1 MTTAPLSFIPG
12 HRLGRGSVLEDLA
25 MIEAGVDQ
33 GLLIRAEVLLEWVE
47 ENEIPPEPDR
57 FGPGPSTVPVPVGEL
72 RDGPD
77 DLGARVTSRDVDGI
91 FPARAVTIAGEGAP
105 MVSDLALVDLAAT
118 LRRSVVSAT
127 RLVGGITE
135 LGYRLPLIWD
145 RCRQG
150 GVPLWR
156 ALRVAEKTMIVPA
169 VVATE
174 VDAEVVSVLGSCSW
188 AQVDRCIQAALTRYE
203 DALDE
208 DSEAATDEDTDNDE
222 DTEPTDAGAVEDGA
236 VEDDEEARDVQV
248 HLRDAGT
255 DPHMLGGRG
264 IGLTGISGLL
274 DDADALDLEQAIRDL
289 AAAMA
294 AAGSNESLGVRRAK
308 ALGMLAR
315 GEAPLPCGRDSE
327 TENRSTSSAGPAGEA
342 PAPGSRRQVLLMLHL
357 TQAGLD
363 GEDPVGRCENT
374 LAPASIEQIK
384 DWCTGAKVKI
394 QPVLDLSG
402 HHPVGSYEI
411 PDRLRNQVRNRDLE
425 CVFPHCHRPTR
436 ACDLDHITPY
446 PQGPTC
452 ACNLAPLCRR
462 HHRAKTAR
470 RWTYL
475 MVHPGTY
482 YWRAPSGATYLVDAH
497 GTHQLP
503 DLGVPGAA
511 DRHRRRCPGE
521 TAGSVDSAETTA
533 APVDPPAAPGRS
545 PTTLPSS
552 RARPRSGSRA
562 AGRARAGRRSDPGRV
577 GDRGTSRARQT
588 PARPPTSK
596 PPGDEP
602 GSRPPP
608 DLGWGDSPPF

>member
-1 MTTAPLSFIPG
+1 MTTAPLSFVPG

-33 GLLIRAEVLLEWVE
+33 GLLVRAEVLLEWVE

-57 FGPGPSTVPVPVGEL
+57 FGPGPSIIPVPVGEL
-72 RDGPD
+72 RAGPD
-77 DLGARVTSRDVDGI
+77 DLGARLTSRDEDGVL
-91 FPARAVTIAGEGAP
+91 PSRPVPIAGEGAP

-135 LGYRLPLIWD
+135 LGYRLPMIWD

-156 ALRVAEKTMIVPA
+156 ALRVAEKTMTVPT
-169 VVATE
+169 VVATQ

-188 AQVDRCIQAALTRYE
+188 AQVDRCIQAALTRHE
-203 DALDE
+203 ESLREAGADDDTDDDTDTGQSDGHDE
-208 DSEAATDEDTDNDE
+208 AGAATED
-222 DTEPTDAGAVEDGA
+222 
-236 VEDDEEARDVQV
+236 ARDVRV
-248 HLRDAGT
+248 HLSDAGT
-255 DPHMLGGRG
+255 DPHMLGADG
-264 IGLTGISGLL
+264 IGLTGIDGLI

-289 AAAMA
+289 AAALA

-315 GEAPLPCGRDSE
+315 GEAPLSSGQHAPHGAGASGA
-327 TENRSTSSAGPAGEA
+327 TENSSTSNAGPTGAA

-374 LAPASIEQIK
+374 LAPASVEQIK

-411 PDRLRNQVRNRDLE
+411 PDRLRDQVRNRDLE

-511 DRHRRRCPGE
+511 DRHRRRCPSE
-521 TAGSVDSAETTA
+521 TPGSSPSAATT
-533 APVDPPAAPGRS
+533 PGSPP
-545 PTTLPSS
+545 PTLHSS
-552 RARPRSGSRA
+552 RARSRGARRQSRPNRSS
-562 AGRARAGRRSDPGRV
+562 PGP
-577 GDRGTSRARQT
+577 S
-588 PARPPTSK
+588 
-596 PPGDEP
+596 
-602 GSRPPP
+602 SRPPP
-608 DLGWGDSPPF
+608 DLGWDDSPPF